1 MNSIQLK
8 KIVLLLILV
17 LTMVSCS
24 KFDLHQTNEYKIDN
38 QIVKKSIPISLVCT
52 HGGKDLKN
60 DKEYYYQTIA
70 INKETNDTLTVLT
83 EDILAFDKMDIE
95 QLEFVSVYSE
105 DKSDLLLFE
114 IMNTSKIENIK
125 NSNTLNPKPYKKLDK
140 VSFNSEFKQFDGR
153 NYPAVIGIIVQSQNN

>member
-1 MNSIQLK
+1 
-8 KIVLLLILV
+8 
-17 LTMVSCS
+17 
-24 KFDLHQTNEYKIDN
+24 
-38 QIVKKSIPISLVCT
+38 
-52 HGGKDLKN
+52 GKDLKN